1 MHRSQAIIFD
11 LGGTLLYPDFPFL
24 QTILKGG
31 GQAITQNQ
39 FLLALSKASNR
50 IDTYRQATTD
60 ASRVPVYLKYLLEEL
75 QVEEF
80 QVSEKIEELV
90 QQVILPRHQ
99 TVNFWNYLLEGTLAL
114 LATLQQTYKLAI
126 ISNSD
131 GRAAAK
137 AAQYG
142 IAPYLDFIIDSH
154 VVGVEKPDPQIFML
168 ACQRLGLPARNC
180 YYVVDIYSI
189 DVVGAHKAGL
199 HPILIDM
206 TQTPREDCRVISSIF
221 DLQHLFLP

>member
-24 QTILKGG
+24 QTILKQGP
-31 GQAITQNQ
+31 QPFSESQ

-50 IDTYRQATTD
+50 IDTYRQATATTD
-60 ASRVPVYLKYLLEEL
+60 ATRVPVYIKYLLEEL
-75 QVEEF
+75 QVREAL
-80 QVSEKIEELV
+80 EELV
-90 QQVILPRHQ
+90 EQVILPRHQ

-114 LATLQQTYKLAI
+114 LATLQKNYKLAI

-142 IAPYLDFIIDSH
+142 IAPYMDFIIDSH
-154 VVGVEKPDPQIFML
+154 VVGVEKPDPRIFLL
-168 ACQRLGLPARNC
+168 ACQRLDLPARNC
-180 YYVVDIYSI
+180 YYVGDIYSI
-189 DVVGAHKAGL
+189 DVVGARKAEL

-206 TQTPREDCRVISSIF
+206 SQTPREDCRVISSLF
-221 DLQHLFLP
+221 DLQHLSLP

>member
-24 QTILKGG
+24 QSILKGG
-31 GQAITQNQ
+31 GQPISENQ

-50 IDTYRQATTD
+50 IDTYTQATTD
-60 ASRVPVYLKYLLEEL
+60 ASRVPVYIKYLLEEL
-75 QVEEF
+75 QVR
-80 QVSEKIEELV
+80 EKIEELV
-90 QQVILPRHQ
+90 EGVILPRHQ

-114 LATLQQTYKLAI
+114 LATLQQHYKLAI

-154 VVGVEKPDPQIFML
+154 VVGIEKPDPRIFLL
-168 ACQRLGLPARNC
+168 ACQRLNLPVESC
-180 YYVVDIYSI
+180 YYVGDIYSI

-199 HPILIDM
+199 HPILIDL
-206 TQTPREDCRVISSIF
+206 TQTPRGDCRIISSIF
-221 DLQHLFLP
+221 DLQHLSLP